1 MTFNGE
7 GHMSDLNIV
16 VNLLAAFVLGG
27 AVGWVREMEGKTAG
41 LRTHILV
48 CVGSALFMMLSGEML
63 LRSGLADPGR
73 IAAGVVTGIG
83 FIGAGCIVQARGAV
97 RGITTAASIW
107 ITAAIGVASGTGFY
121 VGAIVA
127 AIITI
132 LTLQFLR
139 MVEKKIIRTKEE
151 E

>member
-1 MTFNGE
+1 
-7 GHMSDLNIV
+7 MSDLNIIT
-16 VNLLAAFVLGG
+16 NLVIALVLGG
-27 AVGWVREMEGKTAG
+27 AIGWLREMEGKTAG

-63 LRSGLADPGR
+63 LKSGLADPGR

-107 ITAAIGVASGTGFY
+107 VTAAIGVASGTGFY
-121 VGAIVA
+121 VGAVA
-127 AIITI
+127 ATIIALLTI
-132 LTLQFLR
+132 YFLR
-139 MVEKKIIRTKEE
+139 IVEKRIIKTKEKE